1 MASKAQSFT
10 NGVQPEEVPISHR
23 RTVVIWLMSRS
34 PHARLSFGGEKRAV
48 EEQRELVSLSAADR
62 ESLGFRGSSCVLGR
76 WPRYWRFPFQS
87 LVLMKAASAFGYPD
101 SLAAWRPSP
110 RKRRDGR

>member
-1 MASKAQSFT
+1 
-10 NGVQPEEVPISHR
+10 
-23 RTVVIWLMSRS
+23 MSRS
-34 PHARLSFGGEKRAV
+34 PHARLSFGGDKRAV
-48 EEQRELVSLSAADR
+48 EEQREIVSLSAADR
-62 ESLGFRGSSCVLGR
+62 ESPGFRGSSCVLGR